1 MRDFINVYTIGVPR
15 AFVKRAFGV
24 LSQLRSKDFSS
35 GRATPSAAAR
45 PGEPDRL
52 VSGLRSEEGGHFID
66 LVPLLHPCP
75 LRPSTASSGH
85 RPCAPSLYARFDDTP
100 RAVFSGIYAEG
111 QNRYNKGSLSAE
123 VAELADA

>member
-15 AFVKRAFGV
+15 AFVKRALGV

-52 VSGLRSEEGGHFID
+52 VSGLRRGADSWERPIEVRRSGSEPHF
-66 LVPLLHPCP
+66 
-75 LRPSTASSGH
+75 
-85 RPCAPSLYARFDDTP
+85 
-100 RAVFSGIYAEG
+100 
-111 QNRYNKGSLSAE
+111 
-123 VAELADA
+123 